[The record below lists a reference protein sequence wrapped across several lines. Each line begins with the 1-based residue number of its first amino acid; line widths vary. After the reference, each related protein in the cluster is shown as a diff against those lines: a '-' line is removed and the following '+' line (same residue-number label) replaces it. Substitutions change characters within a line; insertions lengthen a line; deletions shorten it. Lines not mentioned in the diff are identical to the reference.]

1 MGGFG
6 MFPGEM
12 SGVPDW
18 LWPALLRSR
27 PELLATVFGGTRSPT
42 AASSGGVPG
51 VPAEPVTPASPGGV
65 PGAAAEPSAAGA
77 AASTGGGYR
86 KVEVPQEWPKQQL
99 EAATAPPPKPTRL
112 QSFAD
117 LAGPIMQIL
126 ASAFAGPSRGH
137 RFGRPFLGAALGGG
151 GAALQMLAGRPQAK
165 WQQRRAV
172 GQQNLGTYEKYLQAT
187 RPIRAE
193 LREVQDTQTGKTGFA
208 TPEQI
213 QANPGR
219 FTPIPKAQAER
230 NAQVQIFNVEGVD
243 RPFERNPKT
252 GEWEP
257 VNITVPPGPELNPAT
272 TGPNRLWMHP
282 FPLLSEPYNPDTA
295 GKFDIRPTA
304 PPELNPATTGANQ
317 FWLPGAFNPET
328 AGKFVVHPSVPTR
341 VRALAPKKF
350 ETLDQE
356 YAAAVEARDAAKQDS
371 LLKAM
376 RKKAVATH
384 ISEPKG
390 PTAREVADQ
399 RKAEA
404 FDAAGL
410 LLEQVDP
417 KVKASGDPRA
427 IYNASLRELYRR
439 TAQPGV
445 SARAKAQV
453 GDVERELY
461 RQSGAGLR
469 TTPTPLSAQ
478 EMADEIG
485 RVNSNPYLSEE
496 EKNAKVDQL
505 LKTPIRK

>member
-230 NAQVQIFNVEGVD
+230 NAQVQTFNVEGVD
-243 RPFERNPKT
+243 TPFEKNPKT
-252 GEWEP
+252 GQWEP
-257 VNITVPPGPELNPAT
+257 VNVTVPSG
-272 TGPNRLWMHP
+272 
-282 FPLLSEPYNPDTA
+282 
-295 GKFDIRPTA
+295 
-304 PPELNPATTGANQ
+304 PELNPATTGANQ
-317 FWLPGAFNPET
+317 FWLPEAMKPEA

>member
-77 AASTGGGYR
+77 AGSTGGGYR
-86 KVEVPQEWPKQQL
+86 RVEVPQEWPKQQL

-112 QSFAD
+112 QSFAE

-151 GAALQMLAGRPQAK
+151 GAALQTAAGLPRAR

-230 NAQVQIFNVEGVD
+230 NAQVQTFNVGGQDV
-243 RPFERNPKT
+243 PHQWNPETKT
-252 GEWEP
+252 WEP
-257 VNITVPPGPELNPAT
+257 ISVTVPPG
-272 TGPNRLWMHP
+272 
-282 FPLLSEPYNPDTA
+282 
-295 GKFDIRPTA
+295 
-304 PPELNPATTGANQ
+304 PELNPATTGANQ

-328 AGKFVVHPSVPTR
+328 AGKFVVHPSVPTK
-341 VRALAPKKF
+341 VRALAPKGKVTEKF
-350 ETLDQE
+350 ETLDQR
-356 YAAAVEARDAAKQDS
+356 YSAAVETGNEAEQAS
-371 LLKAM
+371 ILKAM
-376 RKKAVATH
+376 RKRAVATH

-390 PTAREVADQ
+390 PTAREDSDQ
-399 RKAEA
+399 RRAEA
-404 FDAAGL
+404 FDAARL

-417 KVKASGDPRA
+417 KVKASGDPGEV
-427 IYNASLRELYRR
+427 YKASLRELYRR
-439 TAQPGV
+439 AAQPGV
-445 SARAKAQV
+445 SPRTKALV
-453 GDVERELY
+453 GDVERELH

-485 RVNSNPYLSEE
+485 RINSNPYLSEE